1 VAFCFPEPSP
11 NILVV
16 DDERMIRWTLRA
28 AFEDAGG
35 VVEEAADLAEA
46 REKLT
51 TGWPDLLVLDLKLP
65 DGSGMDLLA
74 EIKVQDAHLPVLI
87 ITAFGSLKGA
97 VVAMQAGAFDYL
109 AKPFELDD
117 LLLKASRALEQ
128 RRLRQGKLLQSRDTP
143 FSWPVAESPASRKV
157 LTLLQKVGRAGA
169 SSVLLSGESGT
180 GKGLA
185 ARTLHASAVGGDDTP
200 FVPVSCTSITET
212 LLESELFGHEKGA
225 FTDAKESKIGLAELA
240 AGGTLF
246 LDEIGDLPPAMQA
259 KLLTLLEDRVFRRV
273 GGTREISLKA
283 RVVTATHRNLELEV
297 QRGNFRQDLFFRLKV
312 VPIEIPPLRHRLEDI
327 RPLAEFFLTTFQ
339 RELGSSV
346 SSFHEE
352 ALMALDAYAW
362 PGNVRELRNSIERA
376 VLLCGGNQILLED
389 LPPEIADI
397 GMGQL
402 PSGAL
407 SSDGGPTRPDGLLSL
422 PEVGVDLTR
431 QEKAWVEDALERA
444 GGNRTQAAKWLGLS
458 RDQIRY
464 RIEKFDLKG

>member
-1 VAFCFPEPSP
+1 VAFRFSEPAP

-28 AFEDAGG
+28 AFEGARAI
-35 VVEEAADLAEA
+35 VEEAADLAEA
-46 REKLT
+46 REKLDSN
-51 TGWPDLLVLDLKLP
+51 WPDLLVLDLKLP

-74 EIKVQDAHLPVLI
+74 EVKAQDAQLPVLI
-87 ITAFGSLKGA
+87 ITAFGSLQGA

-117 LLLKASRALEQ
+117 LLLKSSRALEQ
-128 RRLRQGKLLQSRDTP
+128 RRLRQGKLLQSRDAGFT
-143 FSWPVAESPASRKV
+143 WPVAESPASRKV

-169 SSVLLSGESGT
+169 SSVLLNGESGT

-185 ARTLHASAVGGDDTP
+185 ACTLHASSSGCDDMP

-225 FTDAKESKIGLAELA
+225 FTDAKETKIGLAELA

-283 RVVTATHRNLELEV
+283 RVVAATHRDLAKEV
-297 QRGNFRQDLFFRLKV
+297 EAGNFRQDLFFRLKV

-327 RPLAEFFLTTFQ
+327 RPLAEHFLDSFQ
-339 RELGSSV
+339 RELGVSV
-346 SSFHEE
+346 DSFSEE
-352 ALMALDAYAW
+352 ALLALDAYAW
-362 PGNVRELRNSIERA
+362 PGNVRELRNAIERA
-376 VLLCGGNQILLED
+376 VLLSGSQQILLED
-389 LPPEIADI
+389 LPPEIADL
-397 GMGQL
+397 GAATAFP
-402 PSGAL
+402 PSSTEPSAIMCE
-407 SSDGGPTRPDGLLSL
+407 DGLLSL
-422 PEVGVDLTR
+422 PADGVDLTR
-431 QEKAWVEDALERA
+431 QEKAWVEDALQRA
-444 GGNRTQAAKWLGLS
+444 DGNRTRAAKWLGLT

-464 RIEKFDLKG
+464 RIEKFNLSD